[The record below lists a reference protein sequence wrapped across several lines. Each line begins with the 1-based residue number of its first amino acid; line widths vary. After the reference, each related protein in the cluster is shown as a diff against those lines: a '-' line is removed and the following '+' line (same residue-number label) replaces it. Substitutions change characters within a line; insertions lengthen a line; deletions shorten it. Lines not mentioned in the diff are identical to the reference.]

1 MHMCCAETCL
11 TLWPLYCST
20 PRFLCPCVSG
30 VCNFIS
36 SVASQQKFE
45 AMDGPVLQSSDW
57 PVLKLLDRPLL
68 QLRVTAQFYLESKGK
83 YILEVWGNANP
94 KDAEKREAPKPIF
107 APLFIFLS
115 PLDLPYVNWASLE
128 CCLFHL
134 RSSFRFSD
142 LPLFYFHRLFPSLSF
157 SHHHFGLF
165 FPNVTT

>member
-83 YILEVWGNANP
+83 YILEAWGHANP
-94 KDAEKREAPKPIF
+94 KDSKRRQAPGPIL
-107 APLFIFLS
+107 APLFICFFLL
-115 PLDLPYVNWASLE
+115 PLGLPYVNWASQE
-128 CCLFHL
+128 CCLFYL
-134 RSSFRFSD
+134 RSALQSSFF
-142 LPLFYFHRLFPSLSF
+142 PLFYFFKLFPSLSF
-157 SHHHFGLF
+157 NHCHIFTVL
-165 FPNVTT
+165 TT